1 MHSIRLFPASFD
13 TVVRMHPS
21 AADHDVERPLRAD
34 AARNRALILDTARRV
49 FAERGIG
56 ATLNDVAR
64 EAGVGV
70 GTVYRRFAD
79 KEALLAALRADKF
92 TALRALAA
100 EAQQVDDPREALRGY
115 LREVVALRVRDRLIN
130 EVVAASPH
138 DHETLREERERLSE
152 DVERVIARAR
162 AVGAVR
168 EGFAARDVPVLTLM
182 VGALADRSALVDPEA
197 WRRYASLLVD
207 AVCPPEEQTPMRGAP
222 FDERQL
228 PLVMHPRP

>member
-1 MHSIRLFPASFD
+1 MD
-13 TVVRMHPS
+13 PS
-21 AADHDVERPLRAD
+21 AADHDAERPLRAD
-34 AARNRALILDTARRV
+34 AARNRTLILDTARRV
-49 FAERGIG
+49 FADRGIG

-100 EAQQVDDPREALRGY
+100 AALRVDDPREALRGY
-115 LREVVALRVRDRLIN
+115 LHEVIALRVRDRLIN

-138 DHETLREERERLSE
+138 DHEALRAERERLSE

-162 AVGAVR
+162 DVGAVR

-182 VGALADRSALVDPEA
+182 VGALADRSASVDPEA

-207 AVCPPEEQTPMRGAP
+207 AVCPTEEPMPMPGGP
-222 FDERQL
+222 FGEHQL

>member
-1 MHSIRLFPASFD
+1 MQSIRLFPATFA

-100 EAQQVDDPREALRGY
+100 EALQVEEPREALRGY

-138 DHETLREERERLSE
+138 DHEALRGERERLSE

-182 VGALADRSALVDPEA
+182 VGALADRSAAVDPEA
-197 WRRYASLLVD
+197 WQRYASLLID
-207 AVCPPEEQTPMRGAP
+207 AVCPPEQQGPMRGAP

>member
-1 MHSIRLFPASFD
+1 MLPPAVD
-13 TVVRMHPS
+13 GS
-21 AADHDVERPLRAD
+21 ADRPLRAD

-92 TALRALAA
+92 AALRALAA
-100 EAQQVDDPREALRGY
+100 AAQRVDDPREALRGY
-115 LREVVALRVRDRLIN
+115 LHEVVALRVRDRLIH

-138 DHETLREERERLSE
+138 DHDALRDARASLAA
-152 DVERVIARAR
+152 DVDRVIARAR
-162 AVGAVR
+162 AIGAVR

-182 VGALADRSALVDPEA
+182 VGAVADRSATVEPEA
-197 WRRYASLLVD
+197 WRRYAALVID
-207 AVCPPEEQTPMRGAP
+207 AVCPPEEASPMPGTP

-228 PLVMHPRP
+228 PLVMHPRS